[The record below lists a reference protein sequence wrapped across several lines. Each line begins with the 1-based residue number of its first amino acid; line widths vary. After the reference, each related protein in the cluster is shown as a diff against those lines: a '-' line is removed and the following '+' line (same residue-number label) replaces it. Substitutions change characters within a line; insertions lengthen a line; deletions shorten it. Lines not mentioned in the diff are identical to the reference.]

1 MKNIS
6 LLMMSALVLLA
17 SCQNVFDES
26 EFAANDAPAFEAE
39 VESFDSQTKTSMTA
53 DNNIVWTKGDQIAV
67 FRGNS
72 FGEKYALND
81 ASDGSS
87 NGVFNVV
94 TEGGS
99 SFSAGTEIAANI
111 AFYPYMTGISAGNV
125 TLQGKGAGFMLDGIT
140 LPVEQEWKANS
151 FGNGAFAMVAVT
163 RDLSDHTLKFRN
175 LMGAMRLRL
184 KGLCTVKQITLS
196 GKNGE
201 PISGPASVTAGT
213 DIYDPEIVMD
223 NNASGNV
230 TLKCGNGVQ
239 LNQTTATDFIIALPP
254 VRFEK
259 GFLLKIVDTDNNVH
273 ELEANALN
281 IIQRSYILN
290 MPEVTLTNDGASLGA
305 STEYIEFADEDV
317 KTRCVELYDLN
328 NDGELSYMEAAS
340 VTSLNGLFNSYE
352 VVKQIDYNQNT
363 GKAELYETYDRIN
376 SYNTDRIDTFNEL
389 QYFTG
394 LQEIDPFAFYNCRLT
409 SLKLPETIKK
419 IGRGAFDF
427 CDLLTELTFP
437 EGIKII
443 NSFPPRLQEIIVPE
457 GVTEVTN
464 LQFNRIDYNSTTEYT
479 ISLPK
484 TLKTISIYYN
494 YDYIKD
500 GSYSINLSGS
510 GIASDG
516 VSLVNEDGALLFYFH
531 NGQTSYTVPE
541 GVKIIRSLYSHPSLT
556 SITFPSTLEEPT
568 ENIIPSSVTE
578 VKGKFAS
585 ADGKYL
591 VSVGKLI
598 GVVSNVEEF
607 QIPSSI
613 TSIAHGAFYGTKI
626 KEIEIPSTVVE
637 LGNSVFDYCR
647 ELTSVTLPDNM
658 KTIPA
663 YTFNRCSKLK
673 EINLDKIS
681 ILGERAFYGCAE
693 LLKRFKVPAGIKE
706 IGSMALYVE
715 GRDVSAPILEF
726 QSLTPPE
733 LKVSQ
738 SFVGG
743 VMENG
748 IICSPTTTIYVP
760 DAVLGR
766 YSVAPVWLGMNVKR
780 VSELYDEPEISVVE
794 HNSKI
799 SVYMEGGRYLYEMI
813 KVEKGSFSRTNPAN
827 TSESKTVTITKDF
840 FIGEVEV
847 SQEIWEAVM
856 HSNPSIFIAPEIP
869 VHGVDM
875 EACQAFI
882 AELNRITGKT
892 FRLPTEAEW
901 EWAARG
907 GTQSQGYNYPG
918 SNNVEDVY
926 IDVIAYSRYSAA
938 PNELFL
944 YGMYGSVWEIC
955 SDYFADWRNSGFTMP
970 SGEDPYTGKED
981 VPYNQGYVVRGG
993 VLRYNNIPTNGF
1005 IGDDRNRLSNYYIF
1019 SDTWAQNQWKIGL
1032 RLLMEVPSA
1041 N

>member
-17 SCQNVFDES
+17 SCQNVLDES
-26 EFAANDAPAFEAE
+26 ELAANDAPAFEAE

-72 FGEKYALND
+72 FGEKYAVND

-125 TLQGKGAGFMLDGIT
+125 TLQGKGAGFLLDGIT

-184 KGLCTVKQITLS
+184 KGLCTVKQIKLS

-259 GFLLKIVDTDNNVH
+259 GFLLKIVDTDNKVH

-305 STEYIEFADEDV
+305 STEYIEFADADV
-317 KTRCVELYDLN
+317 KARCVELYDLN

-340 VTSLNGLFNSYE
+340 VTSLNGLFNLYE
-352 VVKQIDYNQNT
+352 VVKRIDYNQNT
-363 GKAELYETYDRIN
+363 GKAELYETYDLIN
-376 SYNTDRIDTFNEL
+376 SYNPDRIDTFNEL

-394 LQEIDPFAFYNCRLT
+394 LQEIDPFAFNNCRLT

-419 IGRGAFDF
+419 IGRGAFYY

-443 NSFPPRLQEIIVPE
+443 NSFPPRLQEIIVPD

-464 LQFNRIDYNSTTEYT
+464 LQFNRIDYNSTTEYI

-484 TLKTISIYYN
+484 TLKTINIYYN

-516 VSLVNEDGALLFYFH
+516 VSLVNEDGVLLFYFY

-568 ENIIPSSVTE
+568 DNIIPSSVTE

-591 VSVGKLI
+591 VSGGKLI

-613 TSIAHGAFYGTKI
+613 TSIAHFAFAGTPI
-626 KEIEIPSTVVE
+626 KEIEIPSTVLE
-637 LGNSVFDYCR
+637 LGNYVFNSCG

-663 YTFNRCSKLK
+663 YTFSRCSKLK

-681 ILGERAFYGCAE
+681 VLGERAFYGCAE

-715 GRDVSAPILEF
+715 GIDVCAPILEF

-738 SFVGG
+738 SLGYG
-743 VMENG
+743 VMVNEDMF
-748 IICSPTTTIYVP
+748 SPTTVIYVP

-766 YSVAPVWLGMNVKR
+766 YSVAPVWSGMNVKR
-780 VSELYDEPEISVVE
+780 VSELYDEPEIYVE
-794 HNSKI
+794 ESSSGM
-799 SVYMEGGRYLYEMI
+799 SVYVEDCDRYEMI

-840 FIGEVEV
+840 YIGEVEV

-856 HSNPSIFIAPEIP
+856 HSNPSTSIGFQTP

-907 GTQSQGYNYPG
+907 GTQSQGYDYPG

-926 IDVIAYSRYSAA
+926 IDVIRYSRYYDDA
-938 PNELFL
+938 PNELNL

-955 SDYFADWRNSGFTMP
+955 SDYFAGWLNSGFTMP
-970 SGEDPYTGKED
+970 SGDDPYTGKED
-981 VPYNQGYVVRGG
+981 VPNDLGYVVRGG
-993 VLRYNNIPTNGF
+993 VLPHYSDIPTNGF
-1005 IGDDRNRLSNYYIF
+1005 IGNGMNRLFSNLYIF
-1019 SDTWAQNQWKIGL
+1019 SNTGNQTKIGL
-1032 RLLMEVPSA
+1032 RLVMEVPSA

>member
-26 EFAANDAPAFEAE
+26 EFADNDAPAFEAE
-39 VESFDSQTKTSMTA
+39 VESFDSQTKTSMTE

-72 FGEKYALND
+72 FGEKYAVND

-184 KGLCTVKQITLS
+184 KGLCTVRQITLS

-223 NNASGNV
+223 SNASGYV
-230 TLKCGNGVQ
+230 TLKCGDGVQ
-239 LNQTTATDFIIALPP
+239 LNQTTATEFIIALPP

-259 GFLLKIVDTDNNVH
+259 GFLLKIVDTDNKVH

-305 STEYIEFADEDV
+305 STECIEFADEDV
-317 KTRCVELYDLN
+317 KARCVELYDLN

-352 VVKQIDYNQNT
+352 VVNRVRYNPNT
-363 GKAELYETYDRIN
+363 GQAELYETYNLIN
-376 SYNTDRIDTFNEL
+376 SYNPDRIDTFDEL

-394 LQEIDPFAFYNCRLT
+394 LQEIDPLAFDHCRLT

-419 IGRGAFDF
+419 IGPNAFSR

-443 NSFPPRLQEIIVPE
+443 NSFPPRLQKIIVPD

-464 LQFNRIDYNSTTEYT
+464 LQFYQIDYSSKTEYT
-479 ISLPK
+479 LSLPK
-484 TLKTISIYYN
+484 TLKTIVFFSYN
-494 YDYIKD
+494 YNSIKN
-500 GSYSINLSGS
+500 GNYSINLSGS

-516 VSLVNEDGALLFYFH
+516 VSLVNEDGVLLFYFH

-541 GVKIIRSLYSHPSLT
+541 GVKIIRNLIGDPSLT

-568 ENIIPSSVTE
+568 GNIIPQFVSE

-591 VSVGKLI
+591 VSGGKLI
-598 GVVSNVEEF
+598 GVVSDVEEF

-613 TSIAHGAFYGTKI
+613 TSIAHSAFYGTPI
-626 KEIEIPSTVVE
+626 KEIVIPSTVLE
-637 LGNSVFDYCR
+637 LGNSVFNSCG

-663 YTFNRCSKLK
+663 YTFGGCSKLK

-681 ILGERAFYGCAE
+681 VLEEGAFYDCAE

-706 IGSMALYVE
+706 IGSQALYVSNRE
-715 GRDVSAPILEF
+715 VSAPILEF

-738 SFVGG
+738 SLEEG
-743 VMENG
+743 VIVNEDMF
-748 IICSPTTTIYVP
+748 SPTTAIYVP
-760 DAVLGR
+760 DVVLGR
-766 YSVAPVWLGMNVKR
+766 YSAAPVWSGMNLKC
-780 VSELYDEPEISVVE
+780 VSELYKDPVISVDGSNVIV
-794 HNSKI
+794 NGYS
-799 SVYMEGGRYLYEMI
+799 YGMT

-827 TSESKTVTITKDF
+827 TSESKTVNITKDF
-840 FIGEVEV
+840 FIGQLEV
-847 SQEIWEAVM
+847 SQRIWEAVM
-856 HSNPSIFIAPEIP
+856 HSNPSTESVDSDYP
-869 VHGVDM
+869 VHCVDM

-907 GTQSQGYNYPG
+907 GIQSQGYDYPG

-926 IDVIAYSRYSAA
+926 IDVIGYSRYSA
-938 PNELFL
+938 PNELNL

-955 SDYFADWRNSGFTMP
+955 SDYFADWRGFTMP
-970 SGEDPYTGKED
+970 SGDDPYTGKED
-981 VPYNQGYVVRGG
+981 VPYDQGYVVRGG
-993 VLRYNNIPTNGF
+993 VLLGNIPTNGF
-1005 IGDDRNRLSNYYIF
+1005 IGDGRNRLYSNYYTF
-1019 SDTWAQNQWKIGL
+1019 SNAGNQTKIGL
-1032 RLLMEVPSA
+1032 RLVMEVPSA